1 MLRGRAVGLLA
12 GLAMTLA
19 APLETI
25 ISGAAAPR
33 PAAPAAANKLLVAHR
48 GASAYAPEHTLAA
61 YQLALD
67 QGADFVEQDLAL
79 TKDGVLICLHDS
91 TLERTTNVEDVFPDR
106 FIEDRS
112 GPSPVRRWPV
122 YDFTLAEIKKLDA
135 GSWFDHKFAGAR
147 IITFQEAIDLVK
159 GKAGLFPELK
169 DPAVYRAR
177 GLAMEPLVVSTLRKN
192 GLDHPAPGSGA
203 IILQS
208 FDEASLREMAKRIPD
223 VPRILLMELDTG
235 GHWLASESALR
246 DLSTFATGIGP
257 AKALVDQRPEVVRWA
272 HAARLNVIPYTFRA
286 RSTGRF
292 PTVREEMAHFLF
304 SLDVDGLFTDNP
316 DQFPRQPPKP

>member
-1 MLRGRAVGLLA
+1 MLRGRDAVALFVGIALA
-12 GLAMTLA
+12 LVT
-19 APLETI
+19 PLSPTTTA
-25 ISGAAAPR
+25 GAAG
-33 PAAPAAANKLLVAHR
+33 KLLIAHR

-79 TKDGVLICLHDS
+79 TKDGVLICLHDT

-106 FIEDRS
+106 FVEDRS

-147 IITFQEAIDLVK
+147 IVTFQEAIDLVK

-177 GLAMEPLVVSTLRKN
+177 GLAMEPVLISALRKN
-192 GLDHPAPGSGA
+192 GLDHPAPGSA
-203 IILQS
+203 TIILQS
-208 FDEASLREMAKRIPD
+208 FDEASLRDMAKRIPD

-235 GHWLASESALR
+235 GHWLTSESALR

-257 AKALVDQRPEVVRWA
+257 AKALVEQRPEVVRWA

-316 DQFPRQPPKP
+316 DQFPRQPPAKP

>member
-1 MLRGRAVGLLA
+1 MLRRRDAA
-12 GLAMTLA
+12 GLFAGIGLTLIVMRG
-19 APLETI
+19 APLL
-25 ISGAAAPR
+25 GAP
-33 PAAPAAANKLLVAHR
+33 APAASSKLLVAHR

-79 TKDGVLICLHDS
+79 TKDGVLICLHDT
-91 TLERTTNVEDVFPDR
+91 TLERTTNIEDVFPDR
-106 FIEDRS
+106 FVEDRS

-147 IITFQEAIDLVK
+147 VVTFQEAIDLVK

-177 GLAMEPLVVSTLRKN
+177 GMAMEPLLISALRKN

-208 FDEASLREMAKRIPD
+208 FDETSLREMAKRMPA

-235 GHWLASESALR
+235 GRWLTSESTLR

-257 AKALVDQRPEVVRWA
+257 AKALVAQRPEVVRWA

-286 RSTGRF
+286 RSTGSF

-316 DQFPRQPPKP
+316 DQFPRQPPAKP

>member
-1 MLRGRAVGLLA
+1 MLPGRYAGPLACLLLA
-12 GLAMTLA
+12 LSANLVPSAFT
-19 APLETI
+19 
-25 ISGAAAPR
+25 
-33 PAAPAAANKLLVAHR
+33 PAAPAAPARKLLVAHR

-79 TKDGVLICLHDS
+79 TKDGVLICLHDT

-106 FIEDRS
+106 FVEDRS

-147 IITFQEAIDLVK
+147 IVTFQEAIDLVK

-169 DPAVYRAR
+169 DPAVYRSR
-177 GLAMEPLVVSTLRKN
+177 GLAMEPMLVNALRKN
-192 GLDHPAPGSGA
+192 GLDHPAPDSA
-203 IILQS
+203 TIILQS
-208 FDEASLREMAKRIPD
+208 FDETSLREMAKRIPD

-235 GHWLASESALR
+235 GHWLASEAALR

-257 AKALVDQRPEVVRWA
+257 AKALVEQRPDVVRWA
-272 HAARLNVIPYTFRA
+272 HGARLSVIPYTFRA

-292 PTVREEMAHFLF
+292 PTVREEMAFFLF

-316 DQFPRQPPKP
+316 DQFPRQAVKP

>member
-1 MLRGRAVGLLA
+1 MLRGRDAVGLFVRIALA
-12 GLAMTLA
+12 LLLLAPSRPTTA
-19 APLETI
+19 A
-25 ISGAAAPR
+25 SAAS
-33 PAAPAAANKLLVAHR
+33 KLLVAHR

-79 TKDGVLICLHDS
+79 TKDGVLICLHDT
-91 TLERTTNVEDVFPDR
+91 TLERTTNVEDVYPDR
-106 FIEDRS
+106 FVEDRS

-122 YDFTLAEIKKLDA
+122 YEFTLAEIKKLDA

-147 IITFQEAIDLVK
+147 IVTFQEAIDLVK

-177 GLAMEPLVVSTLRKN
+177 GLAMEPVLISALRKN
-192 GLDHPAPGSGA
+192 GLDHPAAGSGT

-208 FDEASLREMAKRIPD
+208 FDEASLREIAKRIPD

-235 GHWLASESALR
+235 GHWLTSEAALR

-257 AKALVDQRPEVVRWA
+257 AKALVEQRPEVVRWA

-316 DQFPRQPPKP
+316 DQFPRQPAPKP